1 MNIFIRKAIPHFA
14 AIVVFLLACAV
25 YFSPQLQGKVPQQS
39 DIVQYRGM
47 SQEVRE
53 FYEQTGE
60 RSLWTNAMFGGMP
73 TYQINTVSEGNNLK
87 LLDRIGSLAIQP
99 PIGRFFIAMISFYIL
114 MVVLGVNSWLSIIG
128 AIAFGLTT
136 NNLILFGTGH
146 ETKLKAIAYLPLAT
160 AGMLLAF
167 RKRYLAGGILFAVGL
182 GLDIMAN
189 HVQMSYYFFMTAL
202 IFGIAQVI
210 FEIRKG
216 EYLHLAKAVGV
227 LLAGGILAVG
237 SAASNLW
244 ITY

>member
-128 AIAFGLTT
+128 AIAFGTQILPATT
-136 NNLILFGTGH
+136 T
-146 ETKLKAIAYLPLAT
+146 LP
-160 AGMLLAF
+160 
-167 RKRYLAGGILFAVGL
+167 
-182 GLDIMAN
+182 
-189 HVQMSYYFFMTAL
+189 
-202 IFGIAQVI
+202 
-210 FEIRKG
+210 
-216 EYLHLAKAVGV
+216 
-227 LLAGGILAVG
+227 ILAV
-237 SAASNLW
+237 AALRLGVLGTALTGVVVALPVTVTIWPRLSELPPPEAPAAAAVGAPRSSCFMPRLMRSFSVSTSST
-244 ITY
+244 IALTTSPLR